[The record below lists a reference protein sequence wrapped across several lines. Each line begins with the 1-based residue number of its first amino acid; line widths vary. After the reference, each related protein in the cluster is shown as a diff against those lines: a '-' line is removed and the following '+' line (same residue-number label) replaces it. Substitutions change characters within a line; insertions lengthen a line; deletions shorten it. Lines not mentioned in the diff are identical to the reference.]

1 NANAAAG
8 SIITLVAS
16 ATDAAGASVS
26 STPVTVTVGPPGVL
40 ALRCRP
46 QPQLTIA
53 SGQSGE
59 ARLEAQKSD
68 GTFEDATLSAT
79 WSSSAAAIATV
90 SAGVVHGVAA
100 GDAVITSAFG
110 GLSTTCPVHVAPTAP
125 SYGIRPPDPILLG
138 LGGKLQLLFL
148 QYGATTQPSDLT
160 GTATWTSSATAVASV
175 ASGVVAGVSAGTAT
189 ITACVATNCAST
201 LAVVGDD
208 LDVPGN
214 LPTYQ
219 RYAIGNSQKF
229 NLLRLRQGTVTYLV
243 YDAVGVTLNVGSF
256 RLESGASLIGDG
268 HSAPGS
274 VSDGSITANGE
285 GGDGAPG
292 AGGGGAGAG
301 NGSSFCSGSNCGGGG
316 ASRGAN

>member
-1 NANAAAG
+1 
-8 SIITLVAS
+8 
-16 ATDAAGASVS
+16 
-26 STPVTVTVGPPGVL
+26 P
-40 ALRCRP
+40 
-46 QPQLTIA
+46 
-53 SGQSGE
+53 
-59 ARLEAQKSD
+59 
-68 GTFEDATLSAT
+68 
-79 WSSSAAAIATV
+79 
-90 SAGVVHGVAA
+90 
-100 GDAVITSAFG
+100 
-110 GLSTTCPVHVAPTAP
+110 
-125 SYGIRPPDPILLG
+125 
-138 LGGKLQLLFL
+138 
-148 QYGATTQPSDLT
+148 TQPTDLT
-160 GTATWTSSATAVASV
+160 GTATWTSSATAVAS
-175 ASGVVAGVSAGTAT
+175 AATGVVTGVSAGTAT

-214 LPTYQ
+214 LPYQ

-229 NLLRLRQGTVTYLV
+229 TSLRLRQGTVTYLI
-243 YDAVGVTLNVGSF
+243 YDAVGLTLNVGSF

-316 ASRGAN
+316 ASCGANAGGCLSCTSAAGGGAAPRPTAGRAGQAPVARFSSTQPRGA